1 MKVQWQVSARQITFG
16 TIQNLVV
23 FPYYF
28 IYYEN
33 FVNVILLF
41 STKTRASYKL
51 EQKSSICVPSF
62 ESVGSYRD
70 LHQTNYAAIMPVNFS
85 RFHSLMGSG
94 ATNENKL
101 DFLGMCPR

>member
-70 LHQTNYAAIMPVNFS
+70 LHQTKLRSNNAREFFAISQSHGQRGNQ
-85 RFHSLMGSG
+85 R
-94 ATNENKL
+94 K
-101 DFLGMCPR
+101 

>member
-33 FVNVILLF
+33 FVNVIL
-41 STKTRASYKL
+41 
-51 EQKSSICVPSF
+51 SF
-62 ESVGSYRD
+62 
-70 LHQTNYAAIMPVNFS
+70 
-85 RFHSLMGSG
+85 
-94 ATNENKL
+94 
-101 DFLGMCPR
+101 